1 MTIVGIQLTGF
12 GLPAI
17 RDATCM
23 QVNALVN
30 LPAVMVRAVMQAE
43 GLDALENAAGP
54 DCPPAGTAD
63 A

>member
-1 MTIVGIQLTGF
+1 
-12 GLPAI
+12 
-17 RDATCM
+17 M